1 MFILRDKSIIGLST
15 NLMLMAAAYNA
26 PGPVLYLSISLYLAS
41 VTPKHTHNRVVEFQ
55 SQSRGKGGIRL
66 CP

>member
-1 MFILRDKSIIGLST
+1 MFILRDKSSIGLST

-41 VTPKHTHNRVVEFQ
+41 VPPLPLLWDWNSTT
-55 SQSRGKGGIRL
+55 RL
-66 CP
+66 